1 MATMPMAARS
11 HVAQSP
17 TDPSTPPPI
26 FLNSVC
32 RPLMPAPLDKS
43 QTVPRRESKPPS
55 VTMKDG
61 TPM

>member
-1 MATMPMAARS
+1 MATMPTPARS
-11 HVAQSP
+11 QVAHSP

-32 RPLMPAPLDKS
+32 RPLMPVPLDMS
-43 QTVPRRESKPPS
+43 QTVPRKESNPAS